1 MTKDTSATS
10 SLFSALRRLYPL
22 ARPLVPMLALGLLS
36 AVLAAAI
43 KLLVPQT
50 LRVVVND
57 SLTSSAGE
65 MVLWIGVATVAGL
78 GVLEAALVSM
88 RRRFVIRPGTV
99 MESDL
104 RVRLYRHFV
113 EMPASFHDHWT
124 GGQLLSRSV
133 SDVRRIRRWLSFG
146 MIMTCTNFLTIVAGG
161 TLLLLTNWLLGTLY
175 LLVVLPAFAVSLRAR
190 REYRALSRRSLDQ
203 IGDLGTTI
211 EESVQGIRVLKAYG
225 RELRALEDFSEQA
238 EELRST
244 ELGKA
249 RRRAFITLVMSAAP
263 GSALAVILV
272 ICIFLVAAGTLTTG
286 ALLAFFAT
294 AAILAGP
301 LERLSDQ
308 FAMSMEA
315 KTAIDRYFDAL
326 DVSNDLQDP
335 LVPAPIPV
343 GPGVVT
349 FTGVS
354 FGYRATDG
362 AVRSVLDGLDL
373 TIRAGETLALVGL
386 TGSGKSTLAH
396 LLPRFYDVTAG
407 AVRIDGTDVRDLSRH
422 DVRVLVSIAFDEPVL
437 FSATVRDN
445 VALGRQDATDDEV
458 RAALEVAQAS
468 FVDQLEYGLDTRIG
482 EEGVSLS
489 GGQRQ
494 RLALAR
500 AVLARPRVLVLDD
513 PLSALDVRTEAEVAT
528 RLRRHLRGTSTLV
541 VANRPSTAAI
551 ADRVA
556 VLHRGSIAAIGT
568 HAELLARSPLYQ
580 QILSGLPG
588 TPADQAEAVSA

>member
-1 MTKDTSATS
+1 MAGDASVST

-22 ARPLVPMLALGLLS
+22 ARPLAPMLALGLLS

-43 KLLVPQT
+43 KLLVPQA
-50 LRVVVND
+50 LRVIVND
-57 SLTSSAGE
+57 SVATSAGE
-65 MVLWIGVATVAGL
+65 IALWIGVGVVAAL
-78 GVLEAALVSM
+78 GIVEASLVSM

-99 MESDL
+99 MESKL
-104 RVRLYRHFV
+104 RVPLYRHLA
-113 EMPASFHDHWT
+113 ELPASFHDRWT

-133 SDVRRIRRWLSFG
+133 SDIRRIRRWLSFG
-146 MIMTCTNFLTIVAGG
+146 MIMTCTNFLTIVAGS
-161 TLLLLTNWLLGTLY
+161 TLLLLTNWMLGTLY
-175 LLVVLPAFAVSLRAR
+175 LLVVLPAFALSLRAR
-190 REYRALSRRSLDQ
+190 REYRTLSRRSLDQ

-225 RELRALEDFSEQA
+225 RELHALEDFSEQA

-263 GSALAVILV
+263 SSALAVILV
-272 ICIFLVAAGTLTTG
+272 ISVFLVSAGTLTTG

-301 LERLSDQ
+301 LERLSEQ

-326 DVSNDLQDP
+326 DVANDLQDP
-335 LVPAPIPV
+335 VAPAVIPD
-343 GPGVVT
+343 GPGAVT
-349 FTGVS
+349 YEGVS

-362 AVRSVLDGLDL
+362 TVRPALERIDLD
-373 TIRAGETLALVGL
+373 IRAGETLALVGL

-396 LLPRFYDVTAG
+396 LLPRFHDVIAG
-407 AVRIDGTDVRDLSRH
+407 AIRVDGVDVRDLTRH
-422 DVRVLVSIAFDEPVL
+422 DLRGLVSVAFDEPVL
-437 FSATVRDN
+437 FSTTVREN
-445 VALGRQDATDDEV
+445 VALGRPDATDDEV
-458 RAALEVAQAS
+458 RAALDVAQAG
-468 FVDQLEYGLDTRIG
+468 FVDLLDEGLDTRIG

-494 RLALAR
+494 RLSLAR

-513 PLSALDVRTEAEVAT
+513 PLSALDVRTEAAVAA
-528 RLRRHLRGTSTLV
+528 RLRSHLHDTTTLV
-541 VANRPSTAAI
+541 VASRPSTVAI

-556 VLHRGSIAAIGT
+556 VLHRGRIAAIGT
-568 HAELLARSPLYQ
+568 HQELLEGSALYR
-580 QILSGLPG
+580 QIHSGLPG
-588 TPADQAEAVSA
+588 TPADQTEAVSA